1 MKKRISMLAMSL
13 VLVLAVFTV
22 SASAAVYEPEFT
34 DEAEVLYD
42 LGLFRGTGVNEDG
55 TPIFALEKPAT
66 RMQGLIMLIRLLGEE
81 EEALAYEGPCPFT
94 DVSGNSAKYAAYA
107 YSKGYTSGTSA
118 TTFGN
123 SALKSNAFLTF
134 VLRALGYDDQAG
146 DFTYSTA
153 ILLAEKIELITR
165 GEYVNGSATL
175 HRDACAQIAY
185 NALLTEPKGEE
196 KMLVEHLLESG
207 AVTEEAVTATAITE
221 AKPAYSEDLDYEG
234 WHVFHDQ
241 YMDKRV
247 RAIAQKQ
254 AKFYG
259 LDENMGWVTDPDTK
273 EEFINNMLG
282 CFMVGDYNLDNLTIR
297 NDAFAREMHLY
308 FKGSRMELCSSFAE
322 LMGAFVN
329 PEVEWL
335 VYTLKDEPRGYSC
348 TQFHLCVPDAPLSN
362 EELYQ
367 QQQAAVA
374 EVQRIYN
381 TMHASEEIVSGDQI
395 SAGMD
400 PIRIA
405 RIYYNFMQTGG
416 YTVGDNYQ
424 NISRQDTMKNDTAYA
439 CLINK
444 RANCLG
450 RAAAYTMLLN
460 LEGIDVQTV
469 HCRFVFSPDNERH
482 VLNRFVVGDQ
492 EYICDWYNRLPIMPL
507 EMSYNWLRYSNLSLE
522 IARTRAA

>member
-1 MKKRISMLAMSL
+1 MKKRLSLLAMTL
-13 VLVLAVFTV
+13 ALVLAVFTV
-22 SASAAVYEPEFT
+22 SASAAVYEPQFT
-34 DEAEVLYD
+34 DEAEILYD
-42 LGLFRGTGVNEDG
+42 LGLFRGTGTNADG
-55 TPIFALEKPAT
+55 SPDFALEKPAT

-81 EEALAYEGPCPFT
+81 EDALAYEGPCPFT

-123 SALKSNAFLTF
+123 GALKSNAFWTF
-134 VLRALGYDDQAG
+134 VLRALGYDDHAG
-146 DFTYSTA
+146 DFSYSSA
-153 ILLAEKIELITR
+153 ILLAEKLELITR

-175 HRDACAQIAY
+175 YRDACAQIAY
-185 NALLTEPKGEE
+185 NALLTEPKGEAQ
-196 KMLVEHLLESG
+196 MLVQVLQEEG
-207 AVTEEAVTATAITE
+207 AVEEAAVAATAITE
-221 AKPAYSEDLDYEG
+221 AQPAYSAQLDYEG
-234 WHVFHDQ
+234 WHIFHDQ

-247 RAIAQKQ
+247 RDMVKAQG
-254 AKFYG
+254 KFYG
-259 LDENMGWVTDPDTK
+259 FDEDMGWVTDPDTK
-273 EEFINNMLG
+273 EEFVNNMLG
-282 CFMVGDYNLDNLTIR
+282 CFLVGDYALENLTVR
-297 NDAFAREMHLY
+297 DAAFADEMYHY
-308 FKGSRMELCSSFAE
+308 VKDSRMELFSNFAE

-329 PEVEWL
+329 PEVKWL
-335 VYTLKDEPRGYSC
+335 TYTLRDELRGYQC
-348 TQFHLCVPDAPLSN
+348 TQYYLSAPDAPLSN
-362 EELYQ
+362 AELYQ

-395 SAGMD
+395 GSGMD

-424 NISRQDTMKNDTAYA
+424 DISRQETMRNDTAYA

-469 HCRFVFSPDNERH
+469 HCRFVFSPDNEHH

>member
-1 MKKRISMLAMSL
+1 MKKRISLLAMSL

-34 DEAEVLYD
+34 DEAELLYD

-123 SALKSNAFLTF
+123 GPLKSNAFLTF

-146 DFTYSTA
+146 DFSYSSA
-153 ILLAEKIELITR
+153 ILLAEKIELISR

-185 NALLTEPKGEE
+185 NALLTEPKGKEE
-196 KMLVEHLLESG
+196 VLLQRLLLDG
-207 AVTEEAVTATAITE
+207 AVTEAAVAETDIMEAQRT
-221 AKPAYSEDLDYEG
+221 YSEERDYEA

-247 RAIAQKQ
+247 RAIAKEQ

-282 CFMVGDYNLDNLTIR
+282 CFMVGDYNLNHLTVR
-297 NDAFAREMHLY
+297 DDEFAREMYAY
-308 FKGSRMELCSSFAE
+308 FKGNRMELCSSFAE

-335 VYTLKDEPRGYSC
+335 LYQMQDDARGYNC
-348 TQFHLCVPDAPLSN
+348 VQYHLCVPDAPFTN

-374 EVQRIYN
+374 EASRI
-381 TMHASEEIVSGDQI
+381 HFVLHESEEIID
-395 SAGMD
+395 GMD
-400 PIRIA
+400 PIRVA
-405 RIYYNFMQTGG
+405 RIYYNYMQWAD
-416 YTVGDNYQ
+416 YTIGDHYE

-469 HCRFVFSPDNERH
+469 HCRFLSSPENERH
-482 VLNRFVVGDQ
+482 VLNRFVVNGQ

>member
-1 MKKRISMLAMSL
+1 MKKRLSMLVMSL

-34 DEAEVLYD
+34 DEAELLYD
-42 LGLFRGTGVNEDG
+42 LGLFRGTGVNADG

-94 DVSGNSAKYAAYA
+94 DVSGDSAKYAAYA

-134 VLRALGYDDQAG
+134 VLRALGYDDAAG
-146 DFTYSTA
+146 DFSYSSA
-153 ILLAEKIELITR
+153 ILLAEKLELITR
-165 GEYVNGSATL
+165 GEYVDGSATL
-175 HRDACAQIAY
+175 YRDACAQIAH
-185 NALLTEPKGEE
+185 NALLTRPKGEE
-196 KMLVEHLLESG
+196 QMLVQLLLEGGEVEES
-207 AVTEEAVTATAITE
+207 AVAATSITE
-221 AKPAYSEDLDYEG
+221 AVPVYSAELDYEG
-234 WHVFHDQ
+234 WHRFHDQ
-241 YMDKRV
+241 YMDTRV
-247 RAIAQKQ
+247 RAMVKEQGKC
-254 AKFYG
+254 YG
-259 LDENMGWVTDPDTK
+259 FDEDMGWVADPDTK

-282 CFMVGDYNLDNLTIR
+282 CFLVGDYGLEHLTVR
-297 NDAFAREMHLY
+297 DEQFAEEMYLY
-308 FKGSRMELCSSFAE
+308 FAANRMELCSSFAE

-329 PEVEWL
+329 PIVDWKYYIL
-335 VYTLKDEPRGYSC
+335 LDEGNDYSC
-348 TQFHLCVPDAPLSN
+348 TQYHLCIPNSPLSN
-362 EELYQ
+362 EELYA

-374 EVQRIYN
+374 EVLHIQREMYAETIL
-381 TMHASEEIVSGDQI
+381 TDP
-395 SAGMD
+395 D
-400 PIRIA
+400 PIYIA
-405 RIYYNFMQTGG
+405 RMYYNYLQQGG
-416 YTVGDNYQ
+416 YGTGVDYERLDDPLERQ
-424 NISRQDTMKNDTAYA
+424 NIILSDTAYA

-444 RANCLG
+444 SANCLG

-469 HCRFVFSPDNERH
+469 HCRFLFSPDNERH

-507 EMSYNWLRYSNLSLE
+507 EMSYNWLRYSDLSLE

>member
-1 MKKRISMLAMSL
+1 MKKRISLLAMSL
-13 VLVLAVFTV
+13 VLVLTVFTV

-34 DEAEVLYD
+34 DEAELLYD

-123 SALKSNAFLTF
+123 GPLKSNAFLTF

-146 DFTYSTA
+146 DFAYSSA
-153 ILLAEKIELITR
+153 ILLAEEIELITR

-175 HRDACAQIAY
+175 YRDACAQIAY
-185 NALLTEPKGEE
+185 NALLTKPKGEAE
-196 KMLVEHLLESG
+196 KLVWHLLEEG
-207 AVTEEAVTATAITE
+207 AVTESALAASEILVE
-221 AKPAYSEDLDYEG
+221 EPVYSETLDYEG

-247 RAIAQKQ
+247 RTAAKEQ

-259 LDENMGWVTDPDTK
+259 LDENMGWVSDPDTK

-282 CFMVGDYNLDNLTIR
+282 CFMVGDYSLDNLTVR
-297 NDAFAREMHLY
+297 DRAFAEEMFLY
-308 FKGSRMELCSSFAE
+308 FKNSRMELCSSFAE

-329 PEVEWL
+329 PEVEWKIYL
-335 VYTLKDEPRGYSC
+335 LQDEENSYSC
-348 TQFHLCVPDAPLSN
+348 TQYHLCVPDAPLSN

-367 QQQAAVA
+367 QQQEALA
-374 EVQRIYN
+374 EVQRIYD
-381 TMHASEEIVSGDQI
+381 TMHVSEEIVSGDQI
-395 SAGMD
+395 SSDMD

-416 YTVGDNYQ
+416 YAVGDNYQ
-424 NISRQDTMKNDTAYA
+424 DISRQETMKNDTAYA
-439 CLINK
+439 CLSNK